1 MQVFV
6 NVCVLVKFMDYKSRK
21 KLSKYIFI
29 FGKFKSAKI
38 YIRRT
43 RSNFIVTLT
52 DLLDRVIVCCTS
64 GSSIKLQCTK
74 KRRVSPYAME
84 DIVQNLAITLN
95 RLGIKRVH
103 IVLKIRT
110 GIIVRFLF
118 KQIMLQGFNIY
129 CVEDRLVCPHNGVR
143 SRKLPRK

>member
-1 MQVFV
+1 MQVYV
-6 NVCVLVKFMDYKSRK
+6 NVCVLINFMDYKSRK
-21 KLSKYIFI
+21 KLSKYIFV
-29 FGKFKSAKI
+29 FGKYKSAKI

-43 RSNFIVTLT
+43 PSNFIVTLT

-74 KRRVSPYAME
+74 KRRISPYAME
-84 DIVQNLAITLN
+84 DIVQNLSTTLD
-95 RLGIKRVH
+95 RLGVKRLH

-110 GIIVRFLF
+110 GIVVRFLF
-118 KQIMLQGFNIY
+118 KEIMAQGFNIY
-129 CVEDRLVCPHNGVR
+129 CVEDRLVCPHNGMR

>member
-1 MQVFV
+1 
-6 NVCVLVKFMDYKSRK
+6 MDYKSRK
-21 KLSKYIFI
+21 KLTARFKYRFI
-29 FGKFKSAKI
+29 LGKSKSAKI

-43 RSNFIVTLT
+43 PSNFIVTLT
-52 DLLDRVIVCCTS
+52 DLFDRVIVCCTS

-95 RLGIKRVH
+95 RLGIKRIH

-110 GIIVRFLF
+110 GIVVRFLF
-118 KQIMLQGFNIY
+118 KEIMSQGFNIF
-129 CVEDRLVCPHNGVR
+129 CVEERLVCPHNGVR

>member
-1 MQVFV
+1 
-6 NVCVLVKFMDYKSRK
+6 MDYKSRK
-21 KLSKYIFI
+21 KLTARFKYRFI
-29 FGKFKSAKI
+29 LGKSRSAKI

-43 RSNFIVTLT
+43 PSNFIVTLT
-52 DLLDRVIVCCTS
+52 DLCDRVIVCCTS

-84 DIVQNLAITLN
+84 DIVQNLATTLN
-95 RLGIKRVH
+95 RLGIKRIH

-110 GIIVRFLF
+110 GIVVRFLF
-118 KQIMLQGFNIY
+118 KEIMSQGFNIF
-129 CVEDRLVCPHNGVR
+129 CVEERLVCPHNGVR

>member
-1 MQVFV
+1 
-6 NVCVLVKFMDYKSRK
+6 MDYKLRK
-21 KLSKYIFI
+21 KLSIKSKYSF
-29 FGKFKSAKI
+29 FLGKSKSAKI

-43 RSNFIVTLT
+43 PSNFIVTLT
-52 DLLDRVIVCCTS
+52 DLTNRVIVCCTS

-84 DIVQNLAITLN
+84 DIVQNLATTLN
-95 RLGIKRVH
+95 RLGIKRLH

-110 GIIVRFLF
+110 GIVVRFLF
-118 KQIMLQGFNIY
+118 KEIMAQGFNIF

-143 SRKLPRK
+143 ARKIPRK